1 MLGSAPR
8 QEGDRRW
15 GLVHKQPVE
24 MKLLDSLP
32 ELLKIH
38 WLLDIAVHAPV
49 IAADQILFF
58 QGRSEDNH
66 RDHLRAGVA
75 LDRAEHFQSVHFGQ
89 LQVQERSEEHTS
101 ELQSL
106 AYLVCRLLLE
116 KKK

>member
-24 MKLLDSLP
+24 MKLLDGLP

-49 IAADQILFF
+49 ISKRDRKSTRLN
-58 QGRSEDNH
+58 SSH
-66 RDHLRAGVA
+66 RC
-75 LDRAEHFQSVHFGQ
+75 
-89 LQVQERSEEHTS
+89 TS
-101 ELQSL
+101 YAVFCL
-106 AYLVCRLLLE
+106 
-116 KKK
+116 KKKKQQPAAPPRRTTPPQPAHGRTASHVPTLHRARA